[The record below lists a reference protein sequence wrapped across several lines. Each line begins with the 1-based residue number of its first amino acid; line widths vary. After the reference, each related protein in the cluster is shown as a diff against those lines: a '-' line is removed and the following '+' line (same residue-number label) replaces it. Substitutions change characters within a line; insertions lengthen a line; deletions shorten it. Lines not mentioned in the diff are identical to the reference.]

1 MKYLPLG
8 RPGSIVTLQP
18 RNENLVGGRWV
29 AHTEDLRRAVRD
41 AVRVVPP
48 RARVLAVIPD
58 RTRDDNT
65 DLLFPLLSQELAA
78 RGAGQFD
85 ALIAQGTHPAMS
97 DAEKRV
103 KIGAGLADTPLV
115 GTIFD
120 HHWDRPSEL
129 VTLGTLSRGEVSR
142 SACSSAMPSLSTVIG

>member
-1 MKYLPLG
+1 MSSATATASAAPVL
-8 RPGSIVTLQP
+8 S
-18 RNENLVGGRWV
+18 
-29 AHTEDLRRAVRD
+29 AEDLRRAVRD
-41 AVRVVPP
+41 AVRVVPA

-97 DAEKRV
+97 DVEDRGN
-103 KIGAGLADTPLV
+103 IGPGLAERALV
-115 GTIFD
+115 VTTSD
-120 HHWDRPSEL
+120 HQW
-129 VTLGTLSRGEVSR
+129 
-142 SACSSAMPSLSTVIG
+142 